1 MARMVREKLKGI
13 IVWEPMMK
21 SDNLDSA
28 LNEAGS
34 FDGLD
39 VIHYWDDKKEL
50 GNMFARMLHLNSP
63 AWDVYLFFSKGI
75 KWDGSAVPEPSFWMH
90 QLPEKLGADRSLTLN
105 TIQLAEKLCGLLD
118 CGNNQAYDDLGFYLH
133 MSALSGL
140 AGRSSCH
147 TMEDLRDALRN
158 QEVHDEEI

>member
-1 MARMVREKLKGI
+1 MAREKLKGI
-13 IVWEPMMK
+13 IIWEPMMK

-28 LNEAGS
+28 MDKARS

-39 VIHYWDDKKEL
+39 VIHYWDGGREL
-50 GNMFARMLHLNSP
+50 GDMLAKMLHLNST

-105 TIQLAEKLCGLLD
+105 TIQLVEKLCGLLD
-118 CGNNQAYDDLGFYLH
+118 RKCDHDYADLGFYLH
-133 MSALSGL
+133 TSALSGL